1 MTEHK
6 QRFLFFD
13 LLKILAII
21 LVVLVHIPSM
31 EHPNLSFL
39 NFKNNPIGIENI
51 IMTHIGGW
59 GVIFFLIVSGALI
72 EYTEGQRLQNNF
84 NYMDFIEKKL
94 VRIYPAYWLSLVF
107 AVVFNPEMLNFPLVE
122 YLKPLTGFNNYFLEC
137 IPINPPGW
145 FIGLILTMYLL
156 YPMIS
161 KILRGYGFPS
171 LFFIILLSYF
181 IGMSFPGG
189 DWGVKYWCPLTR
201 LPAFALGI
209 YIIQKGAYP
218 KIETK
223 SFIIKF
229 LSELSFPIFLINYP
243 LLKLFNILP
252 DRYYINSICYMFCVF
267 TVSVIIYYFDVSFR
281 AIYYAHRDRKLCL
294 KTMYKKY
301 E

>member
-1 MTEHK
+1 
-6 QRFLFFD
+6 
-13 LLKILAII
+13 
-21 LVVLVHIPSM
+21 M